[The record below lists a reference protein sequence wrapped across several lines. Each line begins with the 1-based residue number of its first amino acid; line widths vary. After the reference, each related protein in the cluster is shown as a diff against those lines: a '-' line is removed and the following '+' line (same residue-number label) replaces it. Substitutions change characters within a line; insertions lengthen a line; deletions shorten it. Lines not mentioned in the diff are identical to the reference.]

1 VGVIAFRCMT
11 GHLPFEG
18 EAVGDVLVKLCTAP
32 LPVPSHYVP
41 DLPVG
46 FDGWFVRALS
56 REPEGRFQSATE
68 LGVSLATV
76 CGVSVMTPAPG
87 EVGGSSPNLRV
98 RVSANTPYTPMPL
111 GATTPSPVMRGPQIT
126 GAPLTQ
132 TPAPAV
138 AKSSKGGLWL
148 AGATVLVVLAIGVG
162 VLSKVAGKGDE
173 PAVREVGTGATKPE
187 VIVTPK
193 PVEPPPAEL
202 KKPDDPPPPAASSVP
217 SEATAKPVT
226 TQAVRPRPSRPPAK
240 PKGQP
245 PAKPGSKPPED
256 IGF

>member
-1 VGVIAFRCMT
+1 
-11 GHLPFEG
+11 
-18 EAVGDVLVKLCTAP
+18 
-32 LPVPSHYVP
+32 
-41 DLPVG
+41 
-46 FDGWFVRALS
+46 
-56 REPEGRFQSATE
+56 
-68 LGVSLATV
+68 
-76 CGVSVMTPAPG
+76 
-87 EVGGSSPNLRV
+87 
-98 RVSANTPYTPMPL
+98 
-111 GATTPSPVMRGPQIT
+111 MRGPQIT